1 MAVLRERHPEYYFD
15 DGMAH
20 FLISEPT
27 RQTLYRLYPG
37 LLTLRS
43 SVLKSLFS
51 LPQPGGQQSAREGT
65 CDENP
70 IVLHGIIRREFD
82 YLLAFLSGGY
92 AGEQHREEFLISV
105 LKLSDFFEITHG
117 SQYAITELSRLE
129 SFDASLKLQLGR
141 QYRVDHWV
149 EPAFR
154 DLLSRPL
161 SSISR
166 AEACRM
172 GLEYFYILAHTKSL
186 VEGSC
191 RSIAYTA
198 PPHVQP
204 PICTTPSRCEASWKE
219 EWWNGIARQLLH
231 PYDPSCGHEILAW
244 LDDAEIPG
252 LCAACKE
259 ATISELKDK
268 QMDVLFQEEEVVN
281 TAVMEIMAL
290 QTDEPIR
297 ASFRQLHSH

>member
-92 AGEQHREEFLISV
+92 AGEQHREEFLIC
-105 LKLSDFFEITHG
+105 T
-117 SQYAITELSRLE
+117 Q
-129 SFDASLKLQLGR
+129 
-141 QYRVDHWV
+141 
-149 EPAFR
+149 PAFR